1 MKRFLIILILL
12 IIIFFAFSPFLPQKF
27 INIDSNVP
35 LKAQDIFKGFD
46 GFYFTYF
53 TKIPVVLHRKL
64 LQVDVSYEE
73 NVIYNI
79 KFADSIFGITKN
91 GYIINKTLNDGPLI
105 TANFEKEKWTDNFSN
120 FFLILMNYN
129 YLNQVKSLEIYEK
142 NIAFFDKKDI
152 LIIMSNDNLEG
163 NLEEYLK
170 VLQVFSKKIEEIQSI
185 DLRYNNQAIIIWR
198 ER

>member
-1 MKRFLIILILL
+1 
-12 IIIFFAFSPFLPQKF
+12 
-27 INIDSNVP
+27 
-35 LKAQDIFKGFD
+35 
-46 GFYFTYF
+46 
-53 TKIPVVLHRKL
+53 
-64 LQVDVSYEE
+64 
-73 NVIYNI
+73 
-79 KFADSIFGITKN
+79 
-91 GYIINKTLNDGPLI
+91 
-105 TANFEKEKWTDNFSN
+105 
-120 FFLILMNYN
+120 MNYN